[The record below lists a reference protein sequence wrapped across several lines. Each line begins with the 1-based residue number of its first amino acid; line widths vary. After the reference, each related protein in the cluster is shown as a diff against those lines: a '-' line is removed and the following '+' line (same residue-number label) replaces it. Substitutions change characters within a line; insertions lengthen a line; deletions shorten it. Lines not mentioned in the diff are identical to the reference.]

1 MQVFLYY
8 CSTAVPISSAI
19 QIPRDLRINFKPT
32 FLLEVILPQ
41 TSTLPIFVHTGVQL
55 PREGKSFTLQ

>member
-1 MQVFLYY
+1 MRVFLAAPRL
-8 CSTAVPISSAI
+8 TVLIPSAI

-41 TSTLPIFVHTGVQL
+41 TSALPIFVHTGVQL
-55 PREGKSFTLQ
+55 PREGK